1 MFGKKSY
8 SEIENNN
15 NQNKNI
21 NKEGMAK
28 FLVTIGT
35 YFLIIAF
42 IVIFVILKFG
52 LSYNITKVMP
62 NFRTTLYS
70 ESNFYQYDIP
80 TLEKAKTQLT
90 SHYNKVKNEVYNEK
104 DYYEEGQ
111 RGMLKY
117 NLDHITSAIDK
128 LNIATFSEAYATLS
142 EADYYP
148 YITDPIFKYD
158 KTNHRN
164 NLYVTCDFFNAI
176 DKGLY
181 YEVPCEFHEPFLLN
195 KASVSELPLN
205 ATMSIIEFNPY
216 MEEGIMVTPYVKR
229 DSALLEYPS
238 AFQDEEGNVQVV
250 SIPVIL
256 QDYNDEYYVGME
268 GNQVKMGMGPFANLR
283 ILKGTDVT
291 YTTSFLFTSALKTI
305 DDKWGN
311 RNNPYFPIEE
321 VIDVAL
327 NEEKMDEKDI
337 AMNTL
342 VTNPYFNYIT
352 YDEKGYVT
360 DLAFIGENPSK

>member
-1 MFGKKSY
+1 MFNNNDKELKN
-8 SEIENNN
+8 ENNFS
-15 NQNKNI
+15 KDVK
-21 NKEGMAK
+21 KEGLPK

-42 IVIFVILKFG
+42 IVIFVVLKFG

-70 ESNFYQYDIP
+70 ESYFYQYDIN
-80 TLEKAKTQLT
+80 TLEAAKSQLAG
-90 SHYNKVKNEVYNEK
+90 HYDKVKNEVYNEK

-117 NLDHITSAIDK
+117 NLDHITNAIDK
-128 LNIATFSEAYATLS
+128 LNISTFSEAYATLS
-142 EADYYP
+142 DADYLP

-158 KTNHRN
+158 KTTHRN
-164 NLYVTCDFFNAI
+164 NLFVSVDFFSAI

-195 KASVSELPLN
+195 KASISELPMN
-205 ATMSIIEFNPY
+205 ATMSVIEFNPY
-216 MEEGIMVTPYVKR
+216 VEEGVMITPFVKR
-229 DSALLEYPS
+229 DNALLEYPA

-250 SIPVIL
+250 AMPVIL
-256 QDYNDEYYVGME
+256 EDYNDEYYVGME
-268 GNQVKMGMGPFANLR
+268 NNQIRMGMGPFATLR
-283 ILKGTDVT
+283 ILKGTDVA

-311 RNNPYFPIEE
+311 RNNPYFPVEE
-321 VIDVAL
+321 VVDTAL
-327 NEEKMDEKDI
+327 NEEKQDEHDI

-342 VTNPYFNYIT
+342 LTNPYFNYIT
-352 YDEKGYVT
+352 YDERGYVT
-360 DLAFIGENPSK
+360 DLAYVGEPPKKD